1 MFSASNLLCLIF
13 LTLTKQTWALKDE
26 EKKLLLEKHNLYRSQ
41 VLPSAANMLEMSW
54 DTELESLAEN
64 YATNCIW
71 DHNPDRGMTGENL
84 FASINKPLDV
94 EEAMKDWYQEHE
106 DYDFET
112 KECTMGK
119 ACGHYTQIVWAD
131 SDKIGCGT
139 NFCDT
144 MQGINRPNVFLLVC
158 NYAPPGNVVDR
169 DPYIIGNPCD
179 QCPDKYNCSNSLCV
193 LNKVEEA
200 DISAEKNEMEEG
212 VGEETKVEEKEREAE
227 LEEDE
232 EKVEDMSEEVRDDE
246 DTRNGNF
253 AGRVLSS
260 RAVVLS
266 ALIFLLYSVM

>member
-1 MFSASNLLCLIF
+1 GTMFSASNLLCLIF

-158 NYAPPGNVVDR
+158 NYAP
-169 DPYIIGNPCD
+169 
-179 QCPDKYNCSNSLCV
+179 
-193 LNKVEEA
+193 
-200 DISAEKNEMEEG
+200 
-212 VGEETKVEEKEREAE
+212 
-227 LEEDE
+227 
-232 EKVEDMSEEVRDDE
+232 
-246 DTRNGNF
+246 
-253 AGRVLSS
+253 
-260 RAVVLS
+260 
-266 ALIFLLYSVM
+266 